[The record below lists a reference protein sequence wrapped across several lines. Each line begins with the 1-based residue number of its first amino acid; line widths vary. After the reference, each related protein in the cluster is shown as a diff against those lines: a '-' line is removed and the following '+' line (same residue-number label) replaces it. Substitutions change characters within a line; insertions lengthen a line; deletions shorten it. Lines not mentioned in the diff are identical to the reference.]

1 MNIISISQ
9 LKTSPS
15 KAIAQAEDYP
25 VAVGN
30 RNKIKAYLLGKDLY
44 EKITQY
50 LENYLDKQVVSKTDF
65 SQGED
70 FEKVAKELGI

>member
-1 MNIISISQ
+1 MDVVSISQ
-9 LKTSPS
+9 LKASPS
-15 KAIAQAEDYP
+15 KVIAQAEDYP

-50 LENYLDKQVVSKTDF
+50 LEDYLDKQVVSKADF

-70 FEKVAKELGI
+70 FEKVAKSLGI